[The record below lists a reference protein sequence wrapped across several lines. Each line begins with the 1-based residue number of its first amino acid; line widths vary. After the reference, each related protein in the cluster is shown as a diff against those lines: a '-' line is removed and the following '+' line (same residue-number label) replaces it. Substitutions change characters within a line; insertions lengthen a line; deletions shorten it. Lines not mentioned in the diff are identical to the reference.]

1 MRPFFIFLIIFL
13 FSAFKVY
20 AEKLEKVNIY
30 GNKRISKDT
39 IIVFTKLKIGQNF
52 NSENANQVIKNL
64 YETNFFKEVSVKINS
79 GILDIKLEENPIIQ
93 NIFITGVKNKKI
105 IKIIEDQFTIR
116 EKDLMLN
123 L

>member
-13 FSAFKVY
+13 FSTIKVY
-20 AEKLEKVNIY
+20 AEKLEKINIY

-64 YETNFFKEVSVKINS
+64 SDTNF
-79 GILDIKLEENPIIQ
+79 
-93 NIFITGVKNKKI
+93 
-105 IKIIEDQFTIR
+105 
-116 EKDLMLN
+116 
-123 L
+123 